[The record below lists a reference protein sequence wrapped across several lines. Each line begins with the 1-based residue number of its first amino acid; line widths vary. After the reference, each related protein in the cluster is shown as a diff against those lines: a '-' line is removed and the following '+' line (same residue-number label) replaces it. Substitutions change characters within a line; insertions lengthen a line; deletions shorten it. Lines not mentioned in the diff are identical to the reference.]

1 MPMPRTFDGSVGW
14 AALRERFADRLG
26 PATLDAL
33 DDAVAFA
40 AERHGDQ
47 RRPAGEPYVEH
58 LLEALEVLVD
68 GAGERDPD
76 TLRAAVL
83 HDVVED
89 TPTGLDEVRARFG
102 DRVAQVVGWVTKTG
116 DRDTYLARLHEAP
129 AAAIAV
135 KLADRLSNVQR
146 LRTHPRPAKRAAY
159 YRETVATIVPLAAG
173 RPWFADWY
181 AAWQAEH
188 ADLGAVTAPG
198 EG

>member
-1 MPMPRTFDGSVGW
+1 MPRTFDGSVGW
-14 AALRERFADRLG
+14 PALRARFAGALGPDTLAALDE
-26 PATLDAL
+26 AL
-33 DDAVAFA
+33 AFA

-68 GAGERDPD
+68 GVGERDPD

-89 TPTGLDEVRARFG
+89 TPTTLDEVRERFG
-102 DRVAQVVGWVTKTG
+102 PRVAELVGWVTKEG
-116 DRDTYLARLHEAP
+116 DRGAYLAALRGAP
-129 AAAIAV
+129 DAALAV

-146 LRTHPRPAKRAAY
+146 LRTHPRPAKRASY

-173 RPWFADWY
+173 RPWFEDWY
-181 AAWQAEH
+181 RDWQAEH
-188 ADLGAVTAPG
+188 ADLDEG
-198 EG
+198 ER